1 MKLFIFVILLIFLI
15 SIVSANEVG
24 ISPGKID
31 FNGKAGDALC
41 KEITLFT
48 KDKETLSGGDR
59 WSAKDSR
66 ELGDY
71 NMRADDFGIEI
82 DYIKSIEFKGSQ
94 NIEVCIRALESGVY
108 YGALI
113 YQVDSAGVGTW
124 IKVNI
129 SGDEN
134 KKINPGIARI
144 TGNAINE
151 NNSGMFIFAIG
162 EVLFLVVIFLV
173 LIYVI
178 KKTMGHS

>member
-1 MKLFIFVILLIFLI
+1 MFIFLI
-15 SIVSANEVG
+15 NFVCANEIG
-24 ISPGKID
+24 ISPAKID
-31 FNGKAGDALC
+31 FSGKIGDVIC

-48 KDKETLSGGDR
+48 QDKEVLSGGDR

-71 NMRADDFGIEI
+71 NLRADELGIEI

-94 NIEVCIRALESGVY
+94 NVEVCIQGLESGVY

-134 KKINPGIARI
+134 KKTDPGIVRL
-144 TGNAINE
+144 TGNVISE
-151 NNSGMFIFAIG
+151 NNSGMFIFAFI
-162 EVLFLVVIFLV
+162 EVFFLVVIFAV
-173 LIYVI
+173 LIYI
-178 KKTMGHS
+178 ARKMRQGYKTFV